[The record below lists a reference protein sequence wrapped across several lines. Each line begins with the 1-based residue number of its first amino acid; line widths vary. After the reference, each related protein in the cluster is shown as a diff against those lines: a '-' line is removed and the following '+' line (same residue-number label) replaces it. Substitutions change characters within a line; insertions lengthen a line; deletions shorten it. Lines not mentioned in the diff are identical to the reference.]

1 MEPLA
6 PLEDLPLPALLETL
20 VPTVDL
26 AAVVGRALQEDL
38 ATTGDVTSAT
48 MIMPAAACN
57 AAVRTRAAGVVCG
70 VPVALETLRQAAPQV
85 RASAHMQDGE
95 RAESGATILSMHGP
109 QQQVLA
115 AERTLLNFLGL
126 LSGVATLTAQ
136 YVAAVQGTRAVI
148 CATRKT
154 TPGLR
159 ALQKY
164 AVRCGGGNLHRM
176 GLYDAMLVKD
186 NHVAGLMPAD
196 MAAAAAR
203 AAAEARQRW
212 PLRFVMVE
220 CDTLEQFKAVLALP
234 AGAVDIALLDNMT
247 PQQLT
252 EAVNLRDH
260 LGSAVRIEA
269 SGGISL
275 QTVQQVAA
283 AGVDRISVGALTH
296 SAPSLDVGLDLELP
310 DA

>member
-48 MIMPAAACN
+48 MVAPTAACN
-57 AAVRTRAAGVVCG
+57 AAVRARAAGVVCG

-85 RASAHMQDGE
+85 RATAHMQDGE
-95 RAESGATILSMHGP
+95 HAEAGATILSMHGP

-115 AERTLLNFLGL
+115 AERTLLNFVGL

-186 NHVAGLMPAD
+186 NHVAGLAPAS

-220 CDTLEQFKAVLALP
+220 CDTLEQFKAVLDLP

-247 PQQLT
+247 PEQLT

-260 LGSAVRIEA
+260 LGSAVRMEA
-269 SGGISL
+269 SGGINL

-283 AGVDRISVGALTH
+283 TGVDRISVGALTH

>member
-26 AAVVGRALQEDL
+26 AGVVGRALREDL
-38 ATTGDVTSAT
+38 GASGDVTSAT
-48 MIMPAAACN
+48 MIAPASACH
-57 AAVRTRAAGVVCG
+57 AVVRTRAAGVVCG

-85 RASAHMQDGE
+85 RITQHMQDGE
-95 RAESGATILSMHGP
+95 RAEPGATILSMHGP

-115 AERTLLNFLGL
+115 AERTLLNFLGM

-186 NHVAGLMPAD
+186 NHVAGLGPAE

-220 CDTLEQFKAVLALP
+220 CDTMEQFQSLLGLP
-234 AGAVDIALLDNMT
+234 ASAVDIALLDNMT
-247 PQQLT
+247 TEQLA

-260 LGSAVRIEA
+260 LGSPVRIEA
-269 SGGISL
+269 SGGVNL
-275 QTVQQVAA
+275 QTVRQIAA
-283 AGVDRISVGALTH
+283 TGVDRISVGALTH
-296 SAPSLDVGLDLELP
+296 SAPSLDVGLDLELA